1 MVILKCRC
9 LTVRNIDVQESPERG
24 NEKREKAR
32 EEDRGGLAWKVRY
45 QEQEVKMAALQSEFE
60 STRLAAEAA
69 LARRSKVEEQMKG
82 VRKQVRALMDKSTAD
97 DELIAA
103 LNAERGARA
112 KGCAS
117 ARSSHACS
125 VHHSAKQAV
134 HWSATLQCNNRTR
147 SVGRVQDV
155 RGSRRA

>member
-1 MVILKCRC
+1 MNCTC
-9 LTVRNIDVQESPERG
+9 LTVRSADVQESPERG

-45 QEQEVKMAALQSEFE
+45 QEQEVKMGALQSEFE

-69 LARRSKVEEQMKG
+69 LARRSMVEEQMKG

-97 DELIAA
+97 DELIIA
-103 LNAERGARA
+103 LSAERDARA

-117 ARSSHACS
+117 ARLSHACS
-125 VHHSAKQAV
+125 ARHVAEQAA
-134 HWSATLQCNNRTR
+134 HWSAKLHERTQ
-147 SVGRVQDV
+147 SVGRVQGV